1 MKELKG
7 VVLHQLKSVE
17 VIDIIEVN
25 KELIEQAKEKS
36 IILKKEKNIKQEL
49 VFDKQLVLRESYK
62 ELTKDYNLKNSELDV
77 FLKDGDKLIKTERG
91 YQKVALP
98 MKMLSK
104 NEINTIEKYNKFAT

>member
-7 VVLHQLKSVE
+7 VVLHELKSVSI
-17 VIDIIEVN
+17 IDIIEIN
-25 KELIEQAKEKS
+25 KELIKEIKQKS
-36 IILKKEKNIKQEL
+36 IMLKDEKNIKQKL
-49 VFDKQLVLRESYK
+49 VFDKRLVLRESFK
-62 ELTKDYNLKNSELDV
+62 ETTKDYELKKSELDV
-77 FLKDGDKLIKTERG
+77 FLKEGDKLIKTERG